1 MRGLVQGTVATR
13 YREGADYYD
22 IRVMVPSESLGN
34 KSELEN
40 LIVKSN
46 ADQPVYLKDVAR
58 VERAVGPV
66 EIIREDQAKQI
77 IVRADSQG
85 ISVGEAVER
94 ARQAAAQIQKSADV
108 SFEMGGQAK
117 MMADN
122 RKAMG
127 IIIGFAVLFA
137 YVILA
142 IQFESFLLPMLMM
155 INIPL
160 SLTGA
165 FVALYL
171 TATPIGVTVLIGLI
185 VMMGGI
191 TSQGVVLLSLA
202 ESFRSKGD
210 TAVTAVRQAA
220 PLRIRPILMTQ
231 LTTILGLVPLA
242 LNLGSGGDMLQPMA
256 IAVIGGLTYSLFLT
270 LFFLPAAYSIVLDRQ
285 KDWQKDGQL
294 LMNKNTARTAGRST
308 QLN

>member
-1 MRGLVQGTVATR
+1 MAKHHGGTVATR

-22 IRVMVPSESLGN
+22 IRVMVPSESL
-34 KSELEN
+34 KSKFELEN
-40 LIVKSN
+40 LIIKSN
-46 ADQPVYLKDVAR
+46 SDQPVYVKDIAR
-58 VERAVGPV
+58 VERSTGPV
-66 EIIREDQAKQI
+66 EIIREDRAKQI

-85 ISVGEAVER
+85 ISVGEAVAR
-94 ARQAAAQIQKSADV
+94 AELAVGQIQKTAGV

-127 IIIGFAVLFA
+127 IIFGFAVLFA

-142 IQFESFLLPMLMM
+142 IQFGSFLLPILMM

-165 FVALYL
+165 FLALYL

-202 ESFRSKGD
+202 ESFRFQVD
-210 TAVTAVRQAA
+210 TAAAAVGLAA
-220 PLRIRPILMTQ
+220 LLRIRPILMTQ
-231 LTTILGLVPLA
+231 LTTILGLVPLNVI
-242 LNLGSGGDMLQPMA
+242 NLSIEYL
-256 IAVIGGLTYSLFLT
+256 I
-270 LFFLPAAYSIVLDRQ
+270 LPRR
-285 KDWQKDGQL
+285 
-294 LMNKNTARTAGRST
+294 ARSSRRY
-308 QLN
+308 

>member
-1 MRGLVQGTVATR
+1 MATR

-22 IRVMVPSESLGN
+22 IRVMVSSESL
-34 KSELEN
+34 KSKFELEN
-40 LIVKSN
+40 LIIKSN
-46 ADQPVYLKDVAR
+46 SDQPVYVKDIAR
-58 VERAVGPV
+58 VERSTGPV
-66 EIIREDQAKQI
+66 EIIREDRAKQI

-85 ISVGEAVER
+85 ISVGEAVAR
-94 ARQAAAQIQKSADV
+94 AELAVGQIQKTAGV

-127 IIIGFAVLFA
+127 IIFGFAVLFA

-142 IQFESFLLPMLMM
+142 IQFESFLLPILMM

-165 FVALYL
+165 FLALYL

-202 ESFRSKGD
+202 ESFRFQVD
-210 TAVTAVRQAA
+210 TAAAAVGLAA
-220 PLRIRPILMTQ
+220 PLRIQPILMTQ

-256 IAVIGGLTYSLFLT
+256 IAVIGGLTYSLLLT
-270 LFFLPAAYSIVLDRQ
+270 LLFLPVAYSIAMDR
-285 KDWQKDGQL
+285 KERWKTEDKL
-294 LMNKNTARTAGRST
+294 ITKTARMSVRLT